1 MKNKEAF
8 ILFFSKEWKQLLG
21 KRSINLIILST
32 ICAIALL
39 SIGFAIAGLSYLEKK
54 MSDPFVTCVDIEV
67 DQVWGDGFDSLSDF
81 IEDPTNQEKL
91 GFSKPEQVFLFRETF
106 YDTDNKQVTLD
117 GRTFSASSPIK
128 QSTILSETNTI
139 FQTEDISDFDF
150 GLILSRNAL
159 RKLGYIDDSIPS
171 FLQQN
176 VWLSDG
182 MVCRFNVP
190 VLAVVHELP
199 NMSDFLATSCYA
211 QQEISENAEHFDI
224 SKRDDDLI
232 ICYPSEL
239 ADSVMFDIKK
249 VDVVENQ
256 PYKLGYPNDSFPTFL
271 QQKAWLSDTLQ
282 YHFNVPILAIVHE
295 LPNMSD
301 FLSTLCYAQQVIA
314 EDAEQFDISKRDDDL
329 IICYPNKLADSV
341 VFDMKN
347 VDVVENQP
355 YKWSIKYYQVR
366 IKSNTAEDCA
376 SRAREY
382 DSIFSNV
389 QKNIPSAMRLYD
401 FNYDPDRPN
410 DRDPQLY
417 SCYFEREELQDKV
430 ERFRSELDKETN
442 YKLDMSKINNL
453 KNLAHIQHI
462 GKTLSYCITGISI
475 LFIVVFL
482 YFLLN
487 MHFQKIQRN
496 IGTFKAFGVDNLT
509 LYQIYILI
517 VFCIITSSLLFA
529 GVTSY
534 AFEIL
539 TNSISPIEGTENRID
554 IFVWQNALLV
564 ALVYICSF
572 LSTFYVVHS
581 KLRHTPGD
589 LIYNRNQN

>member
-81 IEDPTNQEKL
+81 IEDPTNQENL
-91 GFSKPEQVFLFRETF
+91 GFSNPEQVFLFRETF

-139 FQTEDISDFDF
+139 FQTEVISDSDF

-176 VWLSDG
+176 VWLLDG
-182 MVCRFNVP
+182 MVYRFNVP
-190 VLAVVHELP
+190 VLAVVYELP

-211 QQEISENAEHFDI
+211 QQEIAENAEHFDI

-239 ADSVMFDIKK
+239 ADSVMFDI
-249 VDVVENQ
+249 ENV
-256 PYKLGYPNDSFPTFL
+256 S
-271 QQKAWLSDTLQ
+271 
-282 YHFNVPILAIVHE
+282 
-295 LPNMSD
+295 
-301 FLSTLCYAQQVIA
+301 
-314 EDAEQFDISKRDDDL
+314 
-329 IICYPNKLADSV
+329 II
-341 VFDMKN
+341 
-347 VDVVENQP
+347 ENQP

-366 IKSNTAEDCA
+366 IKSITADEDCA
-376 SRAREY
+376 SRAKEY
-382 DSIFSNV
+382 DSIFSNM

-401 FNYDPDRPN
+401 FKYDPDGSN

-417 SCYFEREELQDKV
+417 SCYFEREELQDNV

-539 TNSISPIEGTENRID
+539 TNSISPIEGKENRID